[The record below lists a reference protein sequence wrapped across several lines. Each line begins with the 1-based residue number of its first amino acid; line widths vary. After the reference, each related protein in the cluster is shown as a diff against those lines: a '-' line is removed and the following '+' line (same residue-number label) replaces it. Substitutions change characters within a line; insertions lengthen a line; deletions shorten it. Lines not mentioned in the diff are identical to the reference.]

1 METSLLDIDETSLK
15 EAIDEADLGNAAFPT
30 CEYYRIAFERRQ
42 GGSVQQEHAR
52 IFMVRLCAMRLTED
66 PSESRFGLTGTDWV
80 DTDFTETQL
89 DELAKIA
96 VKIEDMEL
104 RARVCDVLWTRRR
117 KPEFARKAASA
128 YIATAERIAVGGH
141 VDAGSRFRR
150 GMELALTIDK
160 QGDLPGQLVNQ
171 IREILLRPNLPDF
184 VVADSVDHLLA
195 TGVLDQYAFVGECER
210 RAIVAAKPLAQ
221 QRLLDLAYRLA
232 KRLRND
238 SESSRLLVSL
248 SCSYEKEADE
258 APMVVLKL
266 RSLKMAIQTLRR
278 GPGNE
283 ESRRRLHLK
292 LLEAQEGLPSEFTPV
307 DVGSVDLTE
316 NLKMVRERLRGQ
328 DKIVALAHLVNASQ
342 VQKADRWRENAKKNI
357 QDHPIQNIFAAEK
370 FGSTYKTA
378 TSIPPVGTG
387 DEPPEER
394 LIYSMLIEYNCLM
407 GIVCHGT
414 IQPMLQEI
422 NQSHYITMIDVMSFV
437 RHSPYIPLGRHE
449 FFCRGLLAGLQG
461 QFIEALHILVPQVEH
476 LIRTMLHE
484 NGTVVS
490 GVDQSGHER
499 EYDLNKL
506 LELPEATEFFTD
518 DVVTSLKLLFV
529 HKAGPNLRNEI
540 CHGMLHAGQLYT
552 PAAVYGW
559 WLIIWLSLHP
569 VADMVLDRSKS
580 SDAE

>member
-15 EAIDEADLGNAAFPT
+15 QAIDEADLANAAFPT
-30 CEYYRIAFERRQ
+30 CEYYWTAFERLK

-52 IFMVRLCAMRLTED
+52 SFLVRLCAMRLTED
-66 PSESRFGLTGTDWV
+66 PSESRFGLAGTDWV

-96 VKIEDMEL
+96 GEIEDEEL
-104 RARVCDVLWTRRR
+104 RARVCDVLWTRCR
-117 KPEFARKAASA
+117 KPEFAREAASA
-128 YIATAERIAVGGH
+128 YIASAERIAVGGH

-150 GMELALTIDK
+150 GIELALTIDK
-160 QGDLPGQLVNQ
+160 QGELPDQLVTQ
-171 IREILLRPNLPDF
+171 IREILLRPKLADF
-184 VVADSVDHLLA
+184 VVADSIDHLLA
-195 TGVLDQYAFVGECER
+195 TGVLDQDAFVDECER
-210 RAIVAAKPLAQ
+210 RAMDAANPLAQ

-232 KRLRND
+232 KRLKN
-238 SESSRLLVSL
+238 EPEASRLLISL
-248 SCSYEKEADE
+248 ASSYEKEADE

-283 ESRRRLHLK
+283 ESRRRLQLK
-292 LLEAQEGLPSEFTPV
+292 LLDAQEGLPSEFTPV
-307 DVGSVDLTE
+307 DVGSIDLTE
-316 NLKMVRERLRGQ
+316 NLKIVRERLRGQ
-328 DKIVALAHLVNASQ
+328 DKFAALAHLVNASQ
-342 VQKADRWRENAKKNI
+342 VQNADRWRENARKNI

-378 TSIPPVGTG
+378 TSIPPVGTD
-387 DEPPEER
+387 DELPDER
-394 LIYSMLIEYNCLM
+394 LIYSMLVEYNCLM
-407 GIVCHGT
+407 GVVCHGT

-476 LIRTMLHE
+476 LIRSMLHE

-506 LELPEATEFFTD
+506 LDMPETIELFTD

-559 WLIIWLSLHP
+559 WLIMWLTLHP
-569 VADMVLDRSKS
+569 VADSVLEQSKS
-580 SDAE
+580 NTPA